1 LPACPRPALLALVLA
16 AMASPAGA
24 QDYPAR
30 PITLIVPYAPGGTSE
45 AIARRVMHRLE
56 LRLGK
61 PVIVE
66 NRPGGAT
73 VNAAAQVARAA
84 PDGYTL
90 LLATSTTLA
99 INVTVYRNLTYDPV
113 GDFVPVALLAGVPFM
128 LVVTPSLPVETV
140 ADLVRTSKTVPGG
153 LSYASTGYGSA
164 AHLYVEM
171 LKHMTGLQAVH
182 VPYKGN
188 APGLNDVVAGHVQ
201 MMIGDFA
208 TSNEL
213 SRACL
218 VRALG
223 VSTAKRVSAA
233 PDVPTLAEAG
243 VAGYDASAWQMVVA
257 PAKTPDEIIARLN
270 AELRAILEEPE
281 VQADFTSRGLIPI
294 VSPPVNELKSFVTSE
309 ILRCGEVVKKAG
321 AAGIE

>member
-1 LPACPRPALLALVLA
+1 
-16 AMASPAGA
+16 MAWSAGA
-24 QDYPAR
+24 QDYPVR
-30 PITLIVPYAPGGTSE
+30 PITIVVPYAPGGTSE

-56 LRLGK
+56 RRLGK
-61 PVIVE
+61 PIIIE
-66 NRPGGAT
+66 NRPGAGT

-99 INVTVYRNLTYDPV
+99 INVTVYKSLTYDPV
-113 GDFVPVALLAGVPFM
+113 GDFVPVALIAGVPFM

-140 ADLVRTSKTVPGG
+140 ADLVRTSKAMPGG

-171 LKHMTGLQAVH
+171 LKTMTGLEAVH
-182 VPYKGN
+182 VPYRGN
-188 APGLNDVVAGHVQ
+188 APGLNDVAAGHVQ

-213 SRACL
+213 FRGGH

-223 VSTAKRVSAA
+223 VSTAQRVSAA
-233 PDVPTLAEAG
+233 PDIPTLAEAG
-243 VAGYDASAWQMVVA
+243 VPGYDAAAWQMVVA
-257 PAKTPDEIIARLN
+257 PAKTPKNIVARLN
-270 AELRAILEEPE
+270 AELRAILAAPE
-281 VQADFTSRGLIPI
+281 VQAEFTSSGLIPI
-294 VSPPVNELKSFVTSE
+294 VTPPVNELKSFVTSE
-309 ILRCGEVVKKAG
+309 IVRWGEVVTKAG

>member
-1 LPACPRPALLALVLA
+1 MV
-16 AMASPAGA
+16 
-24 QDYPAR
+24 
-30 PITLIVPYAPGGTSE
+30 VPYAPGGTSE

-61 PVIVE
+61 PVIVD
-66 NRPGGAT
+66 NRPGAGT

-99 INVTVYRNLTYDPV
+99 INVSVYKALPYDPV
-113 GDFVPVALLAGVPFM
+113 ADFAPVALLAGVPFM
-128 LVVTPSLPVETV
+128 LVVNPSLPVETV
-140 ADLVRTSKTVPGG
+140 ADLVRTSKTIPGG

-171 LKHMTGLQAVH
+171 LKHMTGLEAVH

-213 SRACL
+213 FRGGR

-223 VSTAKRVSAA
+223 VSTATRVSAA
-233 PDVPTLAEAG
+233 PDIPTLAEAG
-243 VAGYDASAWQMVVA
+243 VPGYDASAWQMVVA
-257 PAKTPDEIIARLN
+257 PAKTPDDIVTRLN
-270 AELRAILEEPE
+270 AELRAILDEPE

-294 VSPPVNELKSFVTSE
+294 ASPPVTELKSFVASE
-309 ILRCGEVVKKAG
+309 ILRWGEVVKEAG

>member
-1 LPACPRPALLALVLA
+1 
-16 AMASPAGA
+16 MASSALA
-24 QDYPAR
+24 QDYPLR
-30 PITLIVPYAPGGTSE
+30 PITLVVPYAPGGTSE

-61 PVIVE
+61 PVIVD
-66 NRPGGAT
+66 NRPGAST
-73 VNAAAQVARAA
+73 INAAAQVARAA

-99 INVTVYRNLTYDPV
+99 INATVYKNLTYDPV
-113 GDFVPVALLAGVPFM
+113 DDFVPVALIAGVPFM
-128 LVVTPSLPVETV
+128 LVVNPSLPVETV
-140 ADLVRTSKTVPGG
+140 ADLVRTSKTIRGG

-171 LKHMTGLQAVH
+171 LKTMTGLEAVH

-188 APGLNDVVAGHVQ
+188 APGLNDVVAGHVH
-201 MMIGDFA
+201 MMIGDFG

-213 SRACL
+213 FRAGR

-223 VSTAKRVSAA
+223 VSTATRVSAA
-233 PDVPTLAEAG
+233 PDIPTLAEAG
-243 VAGYDASAWQMVVA
+243 VSGYDASAWQMVVA
-257 PAKTPDEIIARLN
+257 PAKTPEGIVLRLN
-270 AELRAILEEPE
+270 AELRAILEEPG
-281 VQADFTSRGLIPI
+281 VRADFTSRGLIPI
-294 VSPPVNELKSFVTSE
+294 ATAPVNELKSFVASE
-309 ILRCGEVVKKAG
+309 IVRWSEVVKKAG